1 MKKRFIGS
9 VMLYITLSLT
19 SIIAIAIMTMF
30 ASYWIT
36 EQADI
41 DAYAINIG
49 GSLRMQTYQIG
60 FYTYAGLTEET
71 KQTVSLFEAKLDS
84 PIFNKLRQSPD
95 VITVLQDLSV
105 FWYQE
110 VKPNLVADNPQLTQ
124 LLATQVE
131 KANQIVSL
139 LQKNAE
145 HRIVLLRTIQLVA
158 VFITLILGVLIIYLM
173 KLWVQIPMAQLT
185 KAAHAI
191 GKGDFTQRVQ
201 IKGDDELALLA
212 ATLNHT
218 CDAIAA
224 MYGQLEKRVIEQTQE
239 LKRNNKALKFLFTT
253 VRTMLEKQEHK
264 IDYQKLLDE
273 LADLINVDNI
283 ELCLMTA
290 QGDNPYLQVQNHQL
304 TSHLCTTK
312 NCNKCHGDAV
322 FINISEPQNT
332 LYPLVY
338 NDINYGVLVVT
349 NDLTMSPHSWQNQL
363 IQSVADQV
371 ALSLNLADQHN
382 KERRIALLQE
392 RTVIARELHD
402 SLAQALSYLKI
413 QVTRLDFSQKRL
425 QYEQQQPII
434 DELRLGLDSAYRQLR
449 ELLTTFRLKVLDE
462 GLHPALNKT
471 LELLT
476 EQSEMQFYLHFA
488 IQQVPLS
495 PMEEIHLLQ
504 IAREA
509 CQNTVHHSQGKHV
522 WIDIKQSENN
532 KIVLT
537 VSDDGIGIT
546 QSAKLN
552 HYGMAIMQERSKQ
565 LNGELKIRDRL
576 GGGTEVELTFMPQS
590 TLSQTSVKADNND
603 AE

>member
-1 MKKRFIGS
+1 MKKHFLGS
-9 VMLYITLSLT
+9 VMFYITMSLT

-41 DAYAINIG
+41 DAYAINIS
-49 GSLRMQTYQIG
+49 GSLRMQTYQLG
-60 FYTYAGLTEET
+60 FYTNAGLTYEAN
-71 KQTVSLFEAKLDS
+71 QTILLFEDKLNS
-84 PIFNKLRQSPD
+84 PIFNKLRQSPE
-95 VITVLQDLSV
+95 VTSLLKELTA

-110 VKPNLVADNPQLTQ
+110 VKPNLTSGDPALTQ
-124 LLATQVE
+124 YLATQTSL
-131 KANQIVSL
+131 ADQIVNL
-139 LQKNAE
+139 LQQNAE

-158 VFITLILGVLIIYLM
+158 VFITLILGLLILYLM

-191 GKGDFTQRVQ
+191 GKGDFTQRVHV
-201 IKGDDELALLA
+201 KGDDELALLA

-218 CDAIAA
+218 CDAIAT
-224 MYGQLEKRVIEQTQE
+224 MYGQLEKRVKEQTQE
-239 LKRNNKALKFLFTT
+239 LKRNNKALLFLFTT

-273 LADLINVDNI
+273 LAELISIDNI

-290 QGDNPYLQVQNHQL
+290 EGNNPYLQVQNHQL
-304 TSHLCTTK
+304 ASHLCATK

-322 FINISEPQNT
+322 FINIAEPKDT

-349 NDLTMSPHSWQNQL
+349 NNLNMSQHSWQNQL

-413 QVTRLDFSQKRL
+413 QVTRLDFSQQRQ

-434 DELRLGLDSAYRQLR
+434 DELRLGLDAAYRQLR

-476 EQSEMQFYLHFA
+476 EQSEMHFSLNFA

-509 CQNTVHHSQGKHV
+509 CQNTIHHSHGEHV
-522 WIDIKQSENN
+522 WINITQPEVSKV
-532 KIVLT
+532 VLT
-537 VSDDGIGIT
+537 VADDGIGIT
-546 QSAKLN
+546 NTAKLN
-552 HYGMAIMQERSKQ
+552 HYGMAIMQERAKQ
-565 LNGELKIRDRL
+565 LNGELNVRDRL
-576 GGGTEVELTFMPQS
+576 GGGTEVELIFTPHS
-590 TLSQTSVKADNND
+590 TLSQAI
-603 AE
+603 

>member
-1 MKKRFIGS
+1 MKKRFLGS
-9 VMLYITLSLT
+9 VMFYITISLT

-41 DAYAINIG
+41 DAYAINIS
-49 GSLRMQTYQIG
+49 GSLRMQTYQMG
-60 FYTYAGLTEET
+60 FYANAGLVDDVN
-71 KQTVSLFEAKLDS
+71 QTTLLFEEKLNS
-84 PIFNKLRQSPD
+84 PIFNKIRQSPE
-95 VITVLQDLSV
+95 VISVLHELTV

-110 VKPNLVADNPQLTQ
+110 VKPSLIPGNPELTQ
-124 LLATQVE
+124 HLATQVSL
-131 KANQIVSL
+131 ANQIVTL
-139 LQKNAE
+139 LQQHAE
-145 HRIVLLRTIQLVA
+145 QRIVLLRTIQLVA
-158 VFITLILGVLIIYLM
+158 VFITLILGTLILYFM
-173 KLWVQIPMAQLT
+173 KLWVQIPMTQLT
-185 KAAHAI
+185 NAAHAI
-191 GKGDFTQRVQ
+191 GKGDFTQRVHV
-201 IKGDDELALLA
+201 KGDDELALLA

-218 CDAIAA
+218 CDAIAT
-224 MYGQLEKRVIEQTQE
+224 MYGQLEKRVKEQTLE
-239 LKRNNKALKFLFTT
+239 LKRNNKALLFLFTT

-273 LADLINVDNI
+273 LSELISIDNI

-304 TSHLCTTK
+304 TSHLCATK

-322 FINISEPQNT
+322 FMNIAQPKDT

-349 NDLTMSPHSWQNQL
+349 NDLTMNQHSWQNQL

-382 KERRIALLQE
+382 KERRIALMQE
-392 RTVIARELHD
+392 RNVIARELHD

-413 QVTRLDFSQKRL
+413 QVTRIDFSQKRQ
-425 QYEQQQPII
+425 QYDQQQPII
-434 DELRLGLDSAYRQLR
+434 DELRLGLDAAYRQLR
-449 ELLTTFRLKVLDE
+449 EILTTFRLKVLDE

-476 EQSEMQFYLHFA
+476 EQSEMQFNLDFA

-495 PMEEIHLLQ
+495 PIEEIHLLQ

-509 CQNTVHHSQGKHV
+509 CQNTVHHSKGSHV
-522 WIDIKQSENN
+522 WISVNQLEDN
-532 KIVLT
+532 KVVLT
-537 VSDDGIGIT
+537 VADDGIGINKT
-546 QSAKLN
+546 AKLN
-552 HYGMAIMQERSKQ
+552 HYGMAIMQERTKQ
-565 LNGELKIRDRL
+565 LKGELNVRTRL
-576 GGGTEVELTFMPQS
+576 GGGTEVELTFTPQS
-590 TLSQTSVKADNND
+590 ATS
-603 AE
+603 

>member
-1 MKKRFIGS
+1 MKKRFLGS
-9 VMLYITLSLT
+9 VMFHITLSLS

-41 DAYAINIG
+41 DAYAINVG

-60 FYTYAGLTEET
+60 FYTNTGLTDEAEKAT
-71 KQTVSLFEAKLDS
+71 LLFEKKLDS
-84 PIFNKLRQSPD
+84 PIFSQLRQSTD
-95 VITVLQDLSV
+95 VISVLNDLKL
-105 FWYQE
+105 FWYE
-110 VKPNLVADNPQLTQ
+110 ELKPNLSQNNPLLTQ
-124 LLATQVE
+124 HLATQVLL
-131 KANQIVSL
+131 ANKMVTL
-139 LQKNAE
+139 LQNNAE

-158 VFITLILGVLIIYLM
+158 VFITLILGVLIFYLM
-173 KLWVQIPMAQLT
+173 KLWIQTPMAQLT
-185 KAAHAI
+185 QAAHAI
-191 GKGDFTQRVQ
+191 GKGDFTQRVHV
-201 IKGDDELALLA
+201 KGDDELALLA

-224 MYGQLEKRVIEQTQE
+224 MYGQLEKRVQEQTQE
-239 LKRNNKALKFLFTT
+239 LKRNNKALLFLFST
-253 VRTMLEKQEHK
+253 VRTMLEKQGHK
-264 IDYQKLLDE
+264 IDYQKLLDQLTE
-273 LADLINVDNI
+273 LINIQNI

-290 QGDNPYLQVQNHQL
+290 HGETPYLHLHNQQMKD
-304 TSHLCTTK
+304 HLCVAK
-312 NCNKCHGDAV
+312 NCNICFGDAV
-322 FINISEPQNT
+322 FTNIEKPDNT

-338 NDINYGVLVVT
+338 NNINYGVLVVS
-349 NDLTMSPHSWQNQL
+349 NDQTMSTHSWQNQL
-363 IQSVADQV
+363 VQSVADQI

-413 QVTRLDFSQKRL
+413 QVTRLDFSQKKL
-425 QYEQQQPII
+425 QYDQQQPII

-462 GLHPALNKT
+462 GLYPALNKT

-476 EQSEMQFYLHFA
+476 EQSDMHFSLNFA

-509 CQNTVHHSQGKHV
+509 CQNTVHHSQGRNV
-522 WIDIKQSENN
+522 WIDVKQTHTNTV
-532 KIVLT
+532 VLT
-537 VSDDGIGIT
+537 ISDDGIGIT
-546 QSAKLN
+546 KTAKLN
-552 HYGMAIMQERSKQ
+552 HYGMAIMQERAKQ
-565 LNGELKIRDRL
+565 LNGELNISDRL
-576 GGGTEVELTFMPQS
+576 GGGTEVMLTFTPQNS
-590 TLSQTSVKADNND
+590 TAQ
-603 AE
+603 